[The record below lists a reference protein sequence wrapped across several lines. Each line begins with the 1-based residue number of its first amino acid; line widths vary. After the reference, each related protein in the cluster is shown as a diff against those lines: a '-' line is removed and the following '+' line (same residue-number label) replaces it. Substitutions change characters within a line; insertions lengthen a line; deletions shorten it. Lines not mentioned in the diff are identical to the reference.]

1 MIYEFKNEEFTAS
14 PMLDWRRVGDDYET
28 KVVKNGKIYSASLSK
43 KESSYKMKLVRDSDK
58 VITLEI
64 RLRSLNIEEIM
75 ARAEFYIFDG
85 I

>member
-1 MIYEFKNEEFTAS
+1 MIYDFSTEEFSSS
-14 PMLDWRRVGDDYET
+14 PILDWRRVEDNYET
-28 KVVKNGKIYSASLSK
+28 KVIKNGKIFTAYLIK
-43 KESSYKMKLVRDSDK
+43 KENSYKMKLVKDSDNMI
-58 VITLEI
+58 VLEI